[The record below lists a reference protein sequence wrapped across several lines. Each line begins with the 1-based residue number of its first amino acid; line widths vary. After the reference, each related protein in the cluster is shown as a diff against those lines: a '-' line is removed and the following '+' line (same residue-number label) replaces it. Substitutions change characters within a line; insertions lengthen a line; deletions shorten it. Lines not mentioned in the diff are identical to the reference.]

1 MQELWK
7 KKKRSNSSQQDK
19 KGKRWLVAILQS
31 HPNIPCLMPAPA
43 LSARLSVIA
52 SPPAF
57 FIRQA
62 RYLCSE
68 TTETLA
74 GPYTYTTGP
83 LCPDIGKKLARK
95 LSPRRMATRRAR
107 LSLAVAAS
115 SFVATAAAAGA
126 ADVDM
131 VFLKSAVAK
140 GAGVCSAV
148 QLPVPSR

>member
-68 TTETLA
+68 TTETVA

-83 LCPDIGKKLARK
+83 LCPDIGKNWRGSSHLAEWLRAVHGCP
-95 LSPRRMATRRAR
+95 SRWRRRASWRQRR
-107 LSLAVAAS
+107 LLGQRMW
-115 SFVATAAAAGA
+115 TW
-126 ADVDM
+126 
-131 VFLKSAVAK
+131 
-140 GAGVCSAV
+140 CS
-148 QLPVPSR
+148 